1 MNMLLMRTIIFTIA
15 VIITTNFELC
25 FCGCAR
31 AEYDINGEC
40 CPMCAPG
47 NHVYWHCTIDTS
59 TTCVPCPASTYTD
72 EPNGLT
78 KCFSCTVCDTVQ
90 HLKVKKACTRSADT
104 ICEPQEGFHCIKLN
118 KGSCTLALEH
128 TKCKPGQYIKQSGTA
143 LTDTVCAGCIDGT
156 YSNGSLKACLPHSKC
171 ETMGLTEIKA
181 GTSSSDAECETSV
194 GLIVGVT
201 IAVLAVVAVVAV
213 AAVKLACI
221 IYRKHK
227 ARRSKN
233 PGVCRTPQQAAEDDE
248 SVSEYLTSSL
258 FQIEL

>member
-1 MNMLLMRTIIFTIA
+1 MDMFLLRITISTIA
-15 VIITTNFELC
+15 IIIATNFELC

-31 AEYDINGEC
+31 AEYEIKGEC

-59 TTCVPCPASTYTD
+59 TTCVPCPESTYTD

-104 ICEPQEGFHCIKLN
+104 ICEPQEGFYCIKLN
-118 KGSCTLALEH
+118 KDACALAVEH
-128 TKCKPGQYIKQSGTA
+128 TECEPGQYIKQTGTA
-143 LTDTVCAGCIDGT
+143 FTDTVCAGCTDGT
-156 YSNGSLKACLPHSKC
+156 YSNGSLTACLPHTKC
-171 ETMGLTEIKA
+171 DTKGLTEIKA
-181 GTSSSDAECETSV
+181 GTSSSDAECEKANSV

-201 IAVLAVVAVVAV
+201 TVLVAVVAV
-213 AAVKLACI
+213 AIISAYI

-227 ARRSKN
+227 ARRSKKS
-233 PGVCRTPQQAAEDDE
+233 GECRTPQEATEDDE
-248 SVSEYLTSSL
+248 TT
-258 FQIEL
+258 FQTPLNLL